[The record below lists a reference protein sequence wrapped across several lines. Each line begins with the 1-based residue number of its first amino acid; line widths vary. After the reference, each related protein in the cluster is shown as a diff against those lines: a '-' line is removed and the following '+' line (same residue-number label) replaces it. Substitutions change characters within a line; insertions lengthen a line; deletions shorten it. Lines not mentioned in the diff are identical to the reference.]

1 MGESFGAYTLGKDED
16 VIRSISS
23 ANIACGFHA
32 SDPIVMERTVRLCR
46 DHKVGAGAHP
56 GYPDLMGFGRRHLE
70 ISPAE
75 LNNYV
80 IYQVGALKGFLS
92 LYDLPLQHVK
102 LHGALYN
109 DLVTKTELFL
119 SLAHQVNKAFGPIV
133 FLTLATK
140 HGSLLKEQARQ
151 DGLSIALEAFPD
163 RQYTDEGTLAPRSH
177 VGAVLHDPEQIA
189 ERAVSMVL
197 KNGCESI
204 NGCWLDIEV
213 DTLCIHGDNPTSI
226 AAAKIMVAAFAREGI
241 DIKPL
246 GDIIP

>member
-1 MGESFGAYTLGKDED
+1 LD
-16 VIRSISS
+16 V
-23 ANIACGFHA
+23 
-32 SDPIVMERTVRLCR
+32 
-46 DHKVGAGAHP
+46 
-56 GYPDLMGFGRRHLE
+56 
-70 ISPAE
+70 SPAE

-109 DLVTKTELFL
+109 DLLTETEQFL
-119 SLAHQVNKAFGPIV
+119 SLAHQVNKAFGSII

-140 HGSLLKEQARQ
+140 NGSLLKEKARQ
-151 DGLSIALEAFPD
+151 EGLRVALEAFPD
-163 RQYTDEGTLAPRSH
+163 RQYTDEGHLAPRKH
-177 VGAVLHDPEQIA
+177 VGAVLDNPEQIA
-189 ERAVSMVL
+189 ERAVAMVVN
-197 KNGCESI
+197 NGFESI
-204 NGCWLDIEV
+204 NGRWIDVEV

-226 AAAKIMVAAFAREGI
+226 AAAKIMVDAFARNGI